1 MATLPE
7 CVSVTSP
14 ASSDRTSIPGM
25 AEAIGG
31 WRGAIESALPTIVF
45 VAVAAFNRDAI
56 RTAAI
61 IAVSTAVVMAVV
73 RVSRGQ
79 TLRYV
84 AAGVFGVALAAFIAA
99 RTGRAENFFLPGLIL
114 NVVSGAVFVTSN
126 LVRRPLAGYFAA
138 GLTGQNPFGGWHRD
152 PACRVPAMRATW
164 VLAALFL
171 SRLAVQVPLYL
182 NDALVALGTAKLAMG
197 VPLTA
202 VALWLSWL
210 LMRESPLL
218 SSSRATAS
226 DS

>member
-1 MATLPE
+1 
-7 CVSVTSP
+7 
-14 ASSDRTSIPGM
+14 M

-45 VAVAAFNRDAI
+45 IAIVSFNRDAL
-56 RTAAI
+56 RTAAV
-61 IAVSTAVVMAVV
+61 IAVGTAVVMGVV
-73 RVSRGQ
+73 RLMRGQ

-84 AAGVFGVALAAFIAA
+84 AGGVVGVALAGFIAA

-114 NVVSGAVFVTSN
+114 NVVSGIAFIASN

-138 GLTGQNPFGGWHRD
+138 GLTGRDPFGDWHRD
-152 PACRVPAMRATW
+152 PACRIPAMRATW

-202 VALWLSWL
+202 VALWLAWL

-218 SSSRATAS
+218 SGSRTRPS
-226 DS
+226 ES